1 MAPRIAETDDEID
14 RCHAAMA
21 GLRPHVAR
29 ESFVAIVRAM
39 YKEGYRLAYLEN
51 ENDVVAVAGYR
62 IATNLHL
69 GRHLY
74 IEDLSTAEVA
84 QSRGYGRDL
93 LNWLE
98 GEAEREGC
106 TAVHL
111 DSGVQRE
118 RAHKFYFRQ
127 DYTIAAYHFLKKVTW
142 S

>member
-1 MAPRIAETDDEID
+1 
-14 RCHAAMA
+14 
-21 GLRPHVAR
+21 
-29 ESFVAIVRAM
+29 M

-84 QSRGYGRDL
+84 QSRGYGSDL

-127 DYTIAAYHFLKKVTW
+127 DYAIAAYHFLKKVTW